1 MSILINSIEI
11 SLELYE
17 KLLNDGYNFDNMEK
31 NEEVILYNELKKS
44 NRKEIKNN
52 TNIEN
57 DIKRIDLKNN
67 NINIVIENKIDEK
80 ISDINIEEKIKN
92 INNNNDKNLENYN
105 TEIKSE
111 IIKKINEEIENNILI
126 EKSIEEVSNI
136 IEELKEESKAYE
148 NNNEIIDSD
157 IDKEIEEKI
166 KEEIKEETNE
176 ILEKQK
182 KEKKKKLKVDSVV
195 PLNIFQTWHT
205 KDMPYNMKL
214 NVARIRFFNPEFK
227 YYFFDDNDCRE
238 FIKKHF
244 PISILWAFDKLRP
257 GAFKA
262 DLWRYCVLYIHG
274 GIYMDI
280 KLRGINKF
288 KLLHLTTREH
298 FVLDYPNRVNSG
310 IYNALMS
317 VKPRNKILGK
327 CILQILFNVKNRYY
341 GPDCLCP
348 TGPNLLSKFLTLE
361 DKMRIRL
368 FLHSNDPNRP
378 IIRYGLL
385 PIIEMYPE
393 YRGEQGSNEKL
404 KHYSILWSE
413 RAIYN

>member
-1 MSILINSIEI
+1 
-11 SLELYE
+11 
-17 KLLNDGYNFDNMEK
+17 
-31 NEEVILYNELKKS
+31 
-44 NRKEIKNN
+44 
-52 TNIEN
+52 
-57 DIKRIDLKNN
+57 
-67 NINIVIENKIDEK
+67 
-80 ISDINIEEKIKN
+80 
-92 INNNNDKNLENYN
+92 
-105 TEIKSE
+105 
-111 IIKKINEEIENNILI
+111 
-126 EKSIEEVSNI
+126 
-136 IEELKEESKAYE
+136 
-148 NNNEIIDSD
+148 
-157 IDKEIEEKI
+157 
-166 KEEIKEETNE
+166 
-176 ILEKQK
+176 
-182 KEKKKKLKVDSVV
+182 
-195 PLNIFQTWHT
+195 
-205 KDMPYNMKL
+205 MPYNMKL

>member
-136 IEELKEESKAYE
+136 VEELKEESKAYE

-182 KEKKKKLKVDSVV
+182 KVKKIKVDSVV